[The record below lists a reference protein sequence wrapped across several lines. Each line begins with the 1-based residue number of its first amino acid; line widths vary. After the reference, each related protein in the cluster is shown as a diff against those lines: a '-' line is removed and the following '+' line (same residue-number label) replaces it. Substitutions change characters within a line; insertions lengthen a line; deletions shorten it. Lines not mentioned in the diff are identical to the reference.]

1 MEQLEHFRVLYK
13 RRQLPQLRRQE
24 SGRLS
29 LLEEEWRQLG
39 KRKKGLSTVV
49 ICALCILKRSRK
61 IKQSMAVNVAGDK
74 NDNYNYKRIH
84 SLVTGKI
91 CKGNK
96 VSSNVCSIPTKY
108 RTVIVPDTERKGFC
122 SQTKRFLYESSQNE
136 NPGPGSYNVV
146 DSPVETGSPSLSKKG
161 TSSFVSKSIRAASRR
176 FRVTPAA
183 NAYSP
188 TLLTKKNFSVGNSS
202 VFQQPIA
209 VKPDTVKDSTP
220 APNQYNVSSSALG
233 SSSNASAQS
242 AFMSKTQRNLQLS
255 GNLKVPSPCHYRVND
270 SLTKESPKT
279 VVSSFRSTTTRKFLE
294 DTSHV
299 PGPAAYNPFDS
310 PKPVQKSTLH
320 PDYDFQLSLRIL
332 WSEAGTANFQYYKG
346 AASSGGL

>member
-1 MEQLEHFRVLYK
+1 
-13 RRQLPQLRRQE
+13 
-24 SGRLS
+24 
-29 LLEEEWRQLG
+29 
-39 KRKKGLSTVV
+39 
-49 ICALCILKRSRK
+49 
-61 IKQSMAVNVAGDK
+61 MAVNVTGDK
-74 NDNYNYKRIH
+74 NDNYSYKRIH
-84 SLVTGKI
+84 SLVTGKL
-91 CKGNK
+91 CKGE
-96 VSSNVCSIPTKY
+96 VSSNACSIPTKY
-108 RTVIVPDTERKGFC
+108 RTVIVPDTERKGFS
-122 SQTKRFLYESSQNE
+122 SQTKRFLYESNQNE
-136 NPGPGSYNVV
+136 NPGPGSYYVV
-146 DSPVETGSPSLSKKG
+146 DSPAETGSPSLSKKG

-188 TLLTKKNFSVGNSS
+188 TLLTKRNFSVGNSS

-270 SLTKESPKT
+270 SLTKESSKT

-294 DTSHV
+294 DTSQV
-299 PGPAAYNPFDS
+299 PGPAAYNPFDP
-310 PKPVQKSTLH
+310 PKPVQNSTLGH
-320 PDYDFQLSLRIL
+320 YLCISAPAMKCQKTPPLPGPGHAVFVSNTSR
-332 WSEAGTANFQYYKG
+332 WAGDNKCKEFPGPGFYEPEKPKKHSFLYNNNKKWVPN
-346 AASSGGL
+346 

>member
-1 MEQLEHFRVLYK
+1 
-13 RRQLPQLRRQE
+13 
-24 SGRLS
+24 
-29 LLEEEWRQLG
+29 
-39 KRKKGLSTVV
+39 
-49 ICALCILKRSRK
+49 
-61 IKQSMAVNVAGDK
+61 MAVNVAGDK
-74 NDNYNYKRIH
+74 NDNYSYKRIH
-84 SLVTGKI
+84 SLVTGKL
-91 CKGNK
+91 CKGYR
-96 VSSNVCSIPTKY
+96 VSSNACSIPTKY
-108 RTVIVPDTERKGFC
+108 RTVIVPDTERKGFS
-122 SQTKRFLYESSQNE
+122 SQTKRFLYESNQNE
-136 NPGPGSYNVV
+136 NPGPGSYYVV
-146 DSPVETGSPSLSKKG
+146 DSPAETGSPSLSKKG

-188 TLLTKKNFSVGNSS
+188 TLLTKRNFSVGNSS

-270 SLTKESPKT
+270 SLTKESSKT

-294 DTSHV
+294 DTSQV
-299 PGPAAYNPFDS
+299 PGPAAYNPFDP
-310 PKPVQKSTLH
+310 PKPVQNSTLQKRH
-320 PDYDFQLSLRIL
+320 YLCISAPAMKMPKTPPLPGPGQYEMVDYNGPPKHYMSSAVFVSNTSR
-332 WSEAGTANFQYYKG
+332 WAGDNKCKEFPGPGFYEPEKPKKHSFLYNNNKKWVPN
-346 AASSGGL
+346 